1 MATKQ
6 VLVRLNK
13 LKFFMLQHPEGAK
26 LKDIIDYMGE
36 DRQVVRKDL
45 DDIGAINDSHGLYAY
60 PLSEEEIKLAQQ
72 IIVVALQGRKEE

>member
-6 VLVRLNK
+6 VLARLNK

-45 DDIGAINDSHGLYAY
+45 DDIGATTGDEPGIYVY
-60 PLSEEEIKLAQQ
+60 RPSEDEIKLAQAQ
-72 IIVVALQGRKEE
+72 IVAALKQQ